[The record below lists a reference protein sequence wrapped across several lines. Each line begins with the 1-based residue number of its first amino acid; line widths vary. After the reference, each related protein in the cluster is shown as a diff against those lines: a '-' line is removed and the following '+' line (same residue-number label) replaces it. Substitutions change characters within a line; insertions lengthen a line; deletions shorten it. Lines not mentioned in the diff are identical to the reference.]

1 MFRAML
7 SEYRISTVNSMPKP
21 LAHGL
26 HGSVQRFAEEN
37 MSWLFEFGVL
47 KFVLTKWLFHFVQ
60 KMQHGAGKNDGI
72 RAFRR
77 DYLFYPFLYFFS
89 GISDEQL
96 IGNVETTKSTE
107 RKNIS
112 RFL

>member
-47 KFVLTKWLFHFVQ
+47 KFCTDKMAFSFCAKDATWCWQ
-60 KMQHGAGKNDGI
+60 K
-72 RAFRR
+72 
-77 DYLFYPFLYFFS
+77 
-89 GISDEQL
+89 
-96 IGNVETTKSTE
+96 
-107 RKNIS
+107 
-112 RFL
+112 